1 MSWNA
6 PTNWSEA
13 LASIERGFGFN
24 SASLRVSGDTAAAVC
39 GHLSTRAVLSGHL
52 DEFAHTIIASN
63 DDLHARYMLH
73 DASMPVERA
82 DDVYYFVTRDGN
94 ALAYVTRAGRVVVNP
109 RVKSGARRYVDA
121 LRRVY
126 PALQAQAARRQA

>member
-1 MSWNA
+1 
-6 PTNWSEA
+6 
-13 LASIERGFGFN
+13 
-24 SASLRVSGDTAAAVC
+24 
-39 GHLSTRAVLSGHL
+39 
-52 DEFAHTIIASN
+52 
-63 DDLHARYMLH
+63 
-73 DASMPVERA
+73 MPVERA